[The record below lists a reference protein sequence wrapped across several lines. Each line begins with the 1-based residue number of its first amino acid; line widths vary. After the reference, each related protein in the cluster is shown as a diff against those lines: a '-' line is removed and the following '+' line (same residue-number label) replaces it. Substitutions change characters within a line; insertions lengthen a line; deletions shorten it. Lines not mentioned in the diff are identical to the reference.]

1 MIVKIEEGKGTWVC
15 KLFYTDTEGKRYCHM
30 RRGFPDKRAARKYAE
45 DFEKKI
51 NAQESV
57 TVP

>member
-1 MIVKIEEGKGTWVC
+1 MIVKKEEGKETWMC
-15 KLFYTDTEGKRYCHM
+15 KLYYKNSEGKRYCHM

-57 TVP
+57 TAP